1 MSDRMRAIPFGEM
14 LNWITT
20 EYDTEGTI
28 FGISKFYAKDD
39 NKRISLFGEMLET
52 PFGPAA
58 GPHTQLAQNIVSAY
72 VAGARFFELKTVQT
86 LDGEDLPVA
95 KPCIAAPDECYNCEW
110 STELTVPEAFDEYVK
125 AWFLLKLMSAEY
137 GFGSPDGF
145 IFNMSVGYDYEG
157 ITSKKID
164 DYIEGMKN
172 AQETAIWKEC
182 VAEALDFADNFENI
196 DAEYIKGISPRV
208 SRSITLST
216 LHGCPPTEIERI
228 ASYLINTKGL
238 NTFVKCNPTMLGYE
252 DARAILDTMGYG
264 YMDFD
269 DYHFLHDLQFVDAV
283 PMIGRL
289 KAEAEAKD
297 LAFGVKI
304 TNTFPQKVVDGI
316 LPSED
321 MYMSGR
327 SLFPCS
333 IELAH
338 RLADAFDGDLRI
350 SFSGGADAFN
360 IVDIFKVGI
369 WPITQATTLLKPGG
383 YNRELQE
390 AEALSQVNFKEALPL
405 KPAALAALAKR
416 ARTNAH
422 NVKGA
427 IKPLPSRKIDK
438 KVPLVDCFIAPCTE
452 TCPISQDIPEYVAL
466 VGQGRSKEALA
477 VITQKNP
484 LPFITG
490 TICTH
495 RCMDKCT
502 RNFYEKSVC
511 IRDVKL
517 DAAEL
522 GFDALL
528 KDIQAVSA
536 KTDAKVAIIGGG
548 PAGISAA
555 TFLARAGVD
564 ATIFE
569 RKDSLGG
576 IVNHVIPD
584 FRIDGET
591 IDHDIALMEAL
602 GVTVVT
608 GREIEDVEALK
619 AEGFKYIIVAT
630 GAWAPSPYSLAG
642 TQAINVLEFLEDF
655 NKAPEALNLGTDV
668 VVIGGGNT
676 AMDAARV
683 ATRVDGVERVHL
695 VYRRTVMEMPADE
708 EELALALEDGVRFYE
723 LLSPEAYNGTTLTCR
738 EMKLG
743 APDESGRRRPEP
755 TDGTMEIPATTVIA
769 SVGAK
774 IDGPWFEKNGLGL
787 TARGRVD
794 VNSETLMSRDNIFIA
809 GDAQLGAD
817 TVVRAIADA
826 RKAVNHILGLEG
838 ISDNDAVEMDMDYDE
853 ALEKRGILAEPTTPD
868 QEDVRCL
875 ECSAVCESCMDVCP
889 NRANLAITVPHHKMR
904 QIIHVDR
911 MCNECGN
918 CMMFCPYDSA
928 PYKDKFTLFHT
939 QEDLDNSTNSGFL
952 LGTGNQVTVRLDGE
966 VLQTTI
972 GDPCIPAG
980 INDILK
986 AVVNHYN
993 YLI

>member
-1 MSDRMRAIPFGEM
+1 M
-14 LNWITT
+14 
-20 EYDTEGTI
+20 
-28 FGISKFYAKDD
+28 
-39 NKRISLFGEMLET
+39 
-52 PFGPAA
+52 
-58 GPHTQLAQNIVSAY
+58 
-72 VAGARFFELKTVQT
+72 
-86 LDGEDLPVA
+86 
-95 KPCIAAPDECYNCEW
+95 
-110 STELTVPEAFDEYVK
+110 
-125 AWFLLKLMSAEY
+125 
-137 GFGSPDGF
+137 
-145 IFNMSVGYDYEG
+145 
-157 ITSKKID
+157 
-164 DYIEGMKN
+164 
-172 AQETAIWKEC
+172 
-182 VAEALDFADNFENI
+182 
-196 DAEYIKGISPRV
+196 
-208 SRSITLST
+208 
-216 LHGCPPTEIERI
+216 
-228 ASYLINTKGL
+228 
-238 NTFVKCNPTMLGYE
+238 
-252 DARAILDTMGYG
+252 
-264 YMDFD
+264 
-269 DYHFLHDLQFVDAV
+269 
-283 PMIGRL
+283 
-289 KAEAEAKD
+289 
-297 LAFGVKI
+297 
-304 TNTFPQKVVDGI
+304 
-316 LPSED
+316 
-321 MYMSGR
+321 
-327 SLFPCS
+327 
-333 IELAH
+333 
-338 RLADAFDGDLRI
+338 
-350 SFSGGADAFN
+350 
-360 IVDIFKVGI
+360 
-369 WPITQATTLLKPGG
+369 
-383 YNRELQE
+383 
-390 AEALSQVNFKEALPL
+390 
-405 KPAALAALAKR
+405 AKR

-438 KVPLVDCFIAPCTE
+438 KVPLVDCFIAHCTE

-477 VITQKNP
+477 VITQKNS
-484 LPFITG
+484 LPSIAG

-536 KTDAKVAIIGGG
+536 KTDAKVAIIGGC

-630 GAWAPSPYSLAG
+630 GAWEPSPYSLEG

-655 NKAPEALNLGTDV
+655 NKVPEALNLGTDV

-683 ATRVDGVERVHL
+683 ATRVAGVERVHL

-708 EELALALEDGVRFYE
+708 EELALALEDGMRFYE

-743 APDESGRRRPEP
+743 TPDESGRRRPEP
-755 TDGTMEIPATTVIA
+755 TDWTTEIHATTVIA

-809 GDAQLGAD
+809 GDAQLGTD
-817 TVVRAIADA
+817 TALRAIADA

-838 ISDNDAVEMDMDYDE
+838 ISDNDTVEMDMDYDE
-853 ALEKRGILAEPTTPD
+853 ALGKRGILAEPTTPD

-875 ECSAVCESCMDVCP
+875 ECSAVCESCMDICH

-904 QIIHVDR
+904 HIIHVDR

-918 CMMFCPYDSA
+918 CMMFCPYGSA
-928 PYKDKFTLFHT
+928 PYNDKFTLFH
-939 QEDLDNSTNSGFL
+939 
-952 LGTGNQVTVRLDGE
+952 
-966 VLQTTI
+966 
-972 GDPCIPAG
+972 
-980 INDILK
+980 
-986 AVVNHYN
+986 
-993 YLI
+993 